1 MRTLIENWNKFVN
14 EQESEQEKFADILS
28 KFKSIQGDNINAGQ
42 LKFLIRFIAKDLA
55 SGGKLGKQLE
65 IAAIDAGIDIASFAT
80 GALGFGL
87 VRSAAQL
94 ASNVSKRAKVNLKD
108 DAQVIASLMLV
119 DDVAASKNAILNLL
133 NVHDAYEGSINP
145 LLNGPFVSFAMEQLQ
160 SLGDDPP
167 IPKDWGTAT
176 MQKYLATD
184 FELQTKPME

>member
-1 MRTLIENWNKFVN
+1 MKALIENWNKFVN

-28 KFKSIQGDNINAGQ
+28 KFKSIQGDSINAGQ
-42 LKFLIRFIAKDLA
+42 LRFLVRFIAKDVA

-65 IAAIDAGIDIASFAT
+65 RAAVDAGIDVASFAT

-87 VRSAAQL
+87 VRSGAQL
-94 ASNVSKRAKVNLKD
+94 VSNVSKRAKVNLQD
-108 DAQVIASLMLV
+108 DAQIMASLMLV
-119 DDVAASKNAILNLL
+119 DDVAASKNPILKLL

-160 SLGDDPP
+160 TLPDDQS
-167 IPKDWGTAT
+167 IPTDWGTNT

>member
-1 MRTLIENWNKFVN
+1 MKTLIENWNKFVN
-14 EQESEQEKFADILS
+14 EQETEDDKIADILS

-42 LKFLIRFIAKDLA
+42 LKFLIRFIAKDIA

-65 IAAIDAGIDIASFAT
+65 SAAIDAGVDIASFAT

-87 VRSAAQL
+87 VRSGAKL
-94 ASNVSKRAKVNLKD
+94 VSNVSKRAKINLKD

-160 SLGDDPP
+160 SLGDDQP
-167 IPKDWGTAT
+167 IPKDWGTNT